1 MLRIAI
7 SYDWKRI
14 PTLLHSVS
22 ASLPS
27 EADDSSFGPAPNFTV
42 EFSGRNQ
49 IETDD
54 GFPSEAPANRYPWSP
69 GFREVLALIRINVIW
84 QFLVVGRHAGWFH
97 DVMVLCNY
105 L

>member
-54 GFPSEAPANRYPWSP
+54 GFPSEAPVNRYPRSP
-69 GFREVLALIRINVIW
+69 GFREVLALIHINVIGSFW
-84 QFLVVGRHAGWFH
+84 LLGGMLVGFMMSWF
-97 DVMVLCNY
+97 
-105 L
+105 